1 MNPGPA
7 ELFPI
12 WLLFQALPIAV
23 AVWLLLTLAR
33 IRRALERM
41 AASLDALAARGTSFD
56 DRAG

>member
-1 MNPGPA
+1 MNLGPA

-12 WLLFQALPIAV
+12 WLLSWALPIAI

-41 AASLDALAARGTSFD
+41 ATSLDALAARGTSFD
-56 DRAG
+56 NRTG